1 MCMNA
6 GATCHLQVM
15 DQMSDAL
22 LTAYAEEE
30 DALLGAAETVTE
42 PDRTKYAAVASLV
55 NRMLVERPGFES
67 QRRYLP

>member
-1 MCMNA
+1 
-6 GATCHLQVM
+6 M

-55 NRMLVERPGFES
+55 NRMLADTLRSRDAPE
-67 QRRYLP
+67 